1 MKLRNRRP
9 ARILLIALPLIIA
22 AGCLG
27 VLRYNTI
34 GKQADGSI
42 LIPTGQ
48 LLRPA
53 GTHIQ
58 VNDRPLGMSL
68 SPNGLTL
75 AVATGSNFNPNA
87 LHLIDVASKTV
98 VQTIPLKSTF
108 VGVTFNKAGDTIY
121 VGGNT
126 NNDVP
131 VLKKNA
137 DGKFA
142 AANSFTIAGSAPSG
156 LALSPDEQTLYV
168 ALNLKHSLGV
178 IDLKSGNLTQ
188 VPVGTYPY
196 TALATPDNRRVYVS
210 NWGGRRPGPDD
221 MTDGVYPVVVDPRT
235 GIASTG
241 TISALDP
248 TTQTVVT
255 EIPVGLHPSAM
266 ALNAAAGRLYV
277 ANA

>member
-1 MKLRNRRP
+1 MKLRTRHP
-9 ARILLIALPLIIA
+9 KRILLIAVPLFIA

-131 VLKKNA
+131 VLKRNA

-142 AANSFTIAGSAPSG
+142 RRAPLRSLAPRPVVFRSAP
-156 LALSPDEQTLYV
+156 T
-168 ALNLKHSLGV
+168 KR
-178 IDLKSGNLTQ
+178 
-188 VPVGTYPY
+188 PY
-196 TALATPDNRRVYVS
+196 MSR
-210 NWGGRRPGPDD
+210 
-221 MTDGVYPVVVDPRT
+221 
-235 GIASTG
+235 
-241 TISALDP
+241 
-248 TTQTVVT
+248 
-255 EIPVGLHPSAM
+255 
-266 ALNAAAGRLYV
+266 
-277 ANA
+277 

>member
-1 MKLRNRRP
+1 MKLRSRHSIR
-9 ARILLIALPLIIA
+9 LLFLAVLLSIA

-68 SPNGLTL
+68 SPDGQTL

-87 LHLIDVASKTV
+87 LHLINVASSTL

-126 NNDVP
+126 NN
-131 VLKKNA
+131 
-137 DGKFA
+137 
-142 AANSFTIAGSAPSG
+142 
-156 LALSPDEQTLYV
+156 
-168 ALNLKHSLGV
+168 
-178 IDLKSGNLTQ
+178 
-188 VPVGTYPY
+188 
-196 TALATPDNRRVYVS
+196 
-210 NWGGRRPGPDD
+210 
-221 MTDGVYPVVVDPRT
+221 
-235 GIASTG
+235 
-241 TISALDP
+241 
-248 TTQTVVT
+248 
-255 EIPVGLHPSAM
+255 
-266 ALNAAAGRLYV
+266 
-277 ANA
+277 